1 MTRKNFIGPS
11 RLGDLIASSQ
21 EIGFLGLAHRLA
33 RVFEVWPE
41 AVGLRVACYTRPE
54 SIQGGRLTVLV
65 ESSVW
70 IDRLSYNREEIIA
83 GINER
88 LGEPVV
94 EEIVFRVGPV
104 SEPPRENPAPT
115 ESAAGGPETGRLPD
129 PTRIQEAVADVQD
142 TGLKRALARLLTRQ
156 VQPRRD

>member
-1 MTRKNFIGPS
+1 MAPKASKGPT

-21 EIGFLGLAHRLA
+21 ATGFLGLAERLA

-41 AVGLRVACYTRPE
+41 TVGLQTACHTRPE

-70 IDRLSYNREEIIA
+70 IDRLSYNREQIMA
-83 GINER
+83 GMNAR

-94 EEIVFRVGPV
+94 EEIVFRVGEV
-104 SEPPRENPAPT
+104 AASERENIT
-115 ESAAGGPETGRLPD
+115 KSAASEEETERLPD
-129 PTRIQEAVADVQD
+129 PARVREAVADIQD
-142 TGLKRALARLLTRQ
+142 TGLKRALTRLLARQ
-156 VQPRRD
+156 NQSRRK